1 MDEPRRSPGHFDR
14 GSRLLLV
21 AVARQAMAERR
32 DVRTDPAIARVAPR
46 LRRRRFAA
54 ARRPDRRRLP
64 PRLAAPRPPAGGALP
79 HRPPQLPLP
88 RLARRWVAGHLR
100 TGDSTGIAI
109 SAGP

>member
-1 MDEPRRSPGHFDR
+1 MDEPRRGPGHFDR

-64 PRLAAPRPPAGGALP
+64 

-109 SAGP
+109 SAGPRMRRTSRRWRAR